1 MKTLKILLFT
11 LLIIVYI
18 KGEDYSYDKLID
30 YLKQTGI
37 YNILVTVNNNF
48 GNDITIDVC
57 QSIVQS
63 YSCYDVVRNYIGPP
77 SPRPKPKPGGPP
89 YIPPTMREIL
99 TDTNNFL
106 ILAANMDF
114 NDLMELVN
122 SY

>member
-77 SPRPKPKPGGPP
+77 SPRPQPKPGGPP
-89 YIPPTMREIL
+89 INTPTMREIL

>member
-57 QSIVQS
+57 QRIVQS
-63 YSCYDVVRNYIGPP
+63 YTCYDVVRNYIGPP
-77 SPRPKPKPGGPP
+77 SPRPQPYPGGPT
-89 YIPPTMREIL
+89 YTRPTMREIL

>member
-1 MKTLKILLFT
+1 MKALKILLFT

-18 KGEDYSYDKLID
+18 KGDYSIEGLID
-30 YLKQTGI
+30 YLEQTGI
-37 YNILVTVNNNF
+37 YNILVTVNDNF
-48 GNDITIDVC
+48 GNDVTIDLC
-57 QSIVQS
+57 QRIVQS
-63 YSCYDVVRNYIGPP
+63 YSCNYVVKVYIGPP
-77 SPRPKPKPGGPP
+77 RPRPKPKPGGPP
-89 YIPPTMREIL
+89 YISPTMREIL